1 MIEDAA
7 HEAAESPKEER
18 AERKAAKP
26 YLDQIKEAQRAFAE
40 WDARVESIEKKYAN
54 LKALADT
61 SQDREFQIFWANM
74 EVLRPTIYS
83 RPPKPVVDQ
92 RHSDSGPVA
101 RTAAEMLERC
111 LAYDVEADDLHETLR
126 LVRDDLVLAG
136 RGVPW
141 VLDNGQC
148 IHVDRCDFVHE
159 PARKWS
165 EVGWVARRA
174 YMDRKALK
182 ERFPDADLRKI
193 KFDEM
198 KGKDDGA
205 GNDYR
210 PTGKKAQVWEVWSK
224 AEEMVCWVVEGHETT
239 LDEQLPLINVKGFF
253 PCPRPAYATLEPRTL
268 RPVPDYAY
276 YRDQVDEINEL
287 TARIAALSESL
298 RMKGFYAS
306 GASEV
311 GEAIEAAMKATDN
324 KAILV
329 PVSSLAALGGSS
341 LKDAIIWL
349 PVAEVASVI
358 TGLVQLRQQL
368 IQDVYEI
375 TGLSDIMRGS
385 TQASE
390 TATAQN
396 LKAQYG
402 SVRVRERQAEM
413 VRVAHDV
420 IGIKAEIMAEAMPVE
435 ELAAMAQMPLPTM
448 ADVQQQMMQAQQQ
461 AMMAQQQGQPAPPPP
476 DMSKIVTIEQV
487 GQLLADQKVRPFVLD
502 IETDSTIAP
511 NEQEEKASRI
521 EFITA
526 ISTFISQ
533 AGPMVV
539 QQPETAPFLGE
550 MLKFTAQG
558 FRAGRQLGGAIDE
571 FVDQVMAKAAQPQPE
586 KPDPAIVK
594 AEADAK
600 AKEAE
605 LQMSAQKNEGDMQIK
620 QAELQLKARELDLK
634 EREGQAKADA
644 DMAAQGL
651 PPGYKFAEHQEQLGM
666 MAAGMAQM
674 QSQTAQALQAMAQG
688 LQQITATLQAPKRLH
703 RDDMGNIVAVE
714 ANGALQPVLRTPE
727 GQIAGIG

>member
-1 MIEDAA
+1 MSEDTA
-7 HEAAESPKEER
+7 HEAAESPKEE
-18 AERKAAKP
+18 KAKPKEAKP
-26 YLDQIKEAQRAFAE
+26 YLDQIKEAQRAFSE
-40 WDARVESIEKKYAN
+40 WESRVESIEKKYAN
-54 LKALADT
+54 LKVLADT
-61 SQDREFQIFWANM
+61 SADREFQIFWANM

-83 RPPKPVVDQ
+83 RPPRPVVDQ

-101 RTAAEMLERC
+101 RTAAEMLQRV
-111 LAYDVEADDLHETLR
+111 LAYDVDADDLHETLK
-126 LVRDDLVLAG
+126 LVRDDLVLGG
-136 RGVPW
+136 RGVLW

-148 IHVDRCDFVHE
+148 IHVDRCDFAHE
-159 PARKWS
+159 AARKWQ

-174 YMDRKALK
+174 YMSRKAME
-182 ERFPDADLRKI
+182 ERFPDADLRKV
-193 KFDEM
+193 KFEEI
-198 KGKDDGA
+198 KGKDDGTSS
-205 GNDYR
+205 DYR
-210 PTGKKAQVWEVWSK
+210 PNGKKAQVWEVWSK
-224 AEEMVCWVVEGHETT
+224 AEAMVCWVVEGLDTT
-239 LDEQLPLINVKGFF
+239 LDEQPPLMDVKGFF
-253 PCPRPAYATLEPRTL
+253 PCPKPAYATLEPRTL

-276 YRDQVDEINEL
+276 YRDQLDEINEL
-287 TARIAALSESL
+287 TARIASLSESL
-298 RMKGFYAS
+298 RLKGFYAS
-306 GASEV
+306 GTSEV

-329 PVSSLAALGGSS
+329 PVSSMAALGGSS

-349 PVAEVASVI
+349 PVKEVADVI
-358 TGLVQLRQQL
+358 TALVALRQQL

-385 TQASE
+385 TVASE

-420 IGIKAEIMAEAMPVE
+420 ISIKAEIYAEQVPVE
-435 ELAAMAQMPLPTM
+435 ELAAMAQMQLPTQ
-448 ADVQQQMMQAQQQ
+448 ADVQQQMMQAQQMARQ
-461 AMMAQQQGQPAPPPP
+461 AQAQGQPASPPP
-476 DMSKIVTIEQV
+476 DTSKVVTIEQI
-487 GQLLADQKVRPFVLD
+487 GELLANQKTRPFALD

-511 NEQEEKASRI
+511 NEAEEKQSRI

-571 FVDQVMAKAAQPQPE
+571 FVEQVMAKASAPQPE
-586 KPDPAIVK
+586 KPDPAVVK

-600 AKEAE
+600 ANTDKLAF
-605 LQMSAQKNEGDMQIK
+605 EGKKHTDEM
-620 QAELQLKARELDLK
+620 ALKSRELDM
-634 EREGQAKADA
+634 RENEGRAKADA

-674 QSQTAQALQAMAQG
+674 QQQTAQALQAMAQG
-688 LQQITATLQAPKRLH
+688 LAQITATLQAPKRLH
-703 RDDMGNIVAVE
+703 RDETGNIVAVE
-714 ANGALQPVLRTPE
+714 ANGAVQPVLRTPE

>member
-1 MIEDAA
+1 MTDDAA
-7 HEAAESPKEER
+7 PEEK
-18 AERKAAKP
+18 ADPKAAKP
-26 YLDQIKEAQRAFAE
+26 YLDQIKAAQRAFADWE
-40 WDARVESIEKKYAN
+40 SRVDSIEKKYAN
-54 LKALADT
+54 LKVLADT

-83 RPPKPVVDQ
+83 RPPRPVVDQ

-101 RTAAEMLERC
+101 RAAAEMLQRV

-126 LVRDDLVLAG
+126 LVRDDLVLGG
-136 RGVPW
+136 RGVSW

-174 YMDRKALK
+174 YMSRKAMK
-182 ERFPDADLRKI
+182 ERFPDADLRKV
-193 KFDEM
+193 KFDEV
-198 KGKDDGA
+198 KGTDDGH

-210 PTGKKAQVWEVWSK
+210 PSGKKAQVWEIWSK
-224 AEEMVCWVVEGHETT
+224 TEGMVCWVAEGHDTT
-239 LDEQLPLINVKGFF
+239 LEEQEPLINVRGFF

-298 RMKGFYAS
+298 RLKGFYAS

-341 LKDAIIWL
+341 LRDVIIWL
-349 PVAEVASVI
+349 PVQEVANVI

-402 SVRVRERQAEM
+402 SVRVRERQGEM
-413 VRVAHDV
+413 VRLAHDV
-420 IGIKAEIMAEAMPVE
+420 IAIKAEIYAEAVPVQD
-435 ELAAMAQMPLPTM
+435 LAAMAQMMLPDQ
-448 ADVQQQMMQAQQQ
+448 AAVQQQMIQARQMAAQAQ
-461 AMMAQQQGQPAPPPP
+461 AQGQPAPPAP
-476 DMSKIVTIEQV
+476 DMSKVVTLEQV
-487 GQLLADQKVRPFVLD
+487 GALLADQRLRPFVLD

-511 NEQEEKASRI
+511 NEAEEKASRI

-526 ISTFISQ
+526 VSQFIGQ
-533 AGPMVV
+533 AAQMVA
-539 QQPETAPFLGE
+539 QQPETAPFAGE

-571 FVDQVMAKAAQPQPE
+571 FVEQVKSKASAPPQE
-586 KPDPAIVK
+586 KPDPALAK
-594 AEADAK
+594 AEADLAFK
-600 AKEAE
+600 REEMQARMGLDQARMQ
-605 LQMSAQKNEGDMQIK
+605 LDMQKAQADLALAREKMQMDMAGK
-620 QAELQLKARELDLK
+620 QAEIALK
-634 EREGQAKADA
+634 REGKGADTMVRVGGNDEGLDSMMQGLA
-644 DMAAQGL
+644 ALMAALQQGQRMQ
-651 PPGYKFAEHQEQLGM
+651 AE
-666 MAAGMAQM
+666 
-674 QSQTAQALQAMAQG
+674 SAQAQTMALVQEIQRGNAGVVAAM
-688 LQQITATLQAPKRLH
+688 LAPKELV
-703 RDDMGNIVAVE
+703 RDQAGK
-714 ANGALQPVLRTPE
+714 PVGVRPVVN
-727 GQIAGIG
+727 